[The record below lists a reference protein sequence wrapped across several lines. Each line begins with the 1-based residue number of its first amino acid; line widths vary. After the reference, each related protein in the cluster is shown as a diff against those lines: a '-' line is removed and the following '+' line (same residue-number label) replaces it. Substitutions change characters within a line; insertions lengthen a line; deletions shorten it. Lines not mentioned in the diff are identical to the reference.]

1 MYISDISTMPSFV
14 TRMFAIPKMKKFWF
28 KVSLIYDEE
37 EAKDISRQ
45 KGKVTVIRLKDN
57 RIQKIDFVK
66 AKDLDSIL

>member
-1 MYISDISTMPSFV
+1 
-14 TRMFAIPKMKKFWF
+14 MKKFWF

-57 RIQKIDFVK
+57 RIEKIDFVRT
-66 AKDLDSIL
+66 KDLDSILK